1 MEYEIILYC
10 VSLCWQLQE
19 ITMSGNVVK
28 LTVMFCDPLLSMIS
42 IIFHYQSLS
51 VSQTLVISPKTRISD
66 WV

>member
-1 MEYEIILYC
+1 
-10 VSLCWQLQE
+10 
-19 ITMSGNVVK
+19 MSSNVVK

-66 WV
+66 WASCVALSISDTFCVF